1 MPPAPSTAPAD
12 PPAPAALSAPA
23 ERDDP
28 TAATGRPVRWGV
40 VATGSIAGRVVEDLA
55 LLDDAV
61 LTAVSS
67 RSATS
72 AAAFAGRFGAVRGY
86 HDHGGTTG
94 WERLVADPDVEVVYV
109 ATPHAQHRA
118 VAGAALAAGKHVLC
132 EKPLTMNAREARELR
147 ELARDRG
154 LFLMEAVWTRFL
166 PSFGRV
172 LDVVRSGAIGR
183 VRWLQ
188 ADLGAPVPFD
198 RASRIWDPAAGGG
211 ALLDLA
217 VYPLT
222 WALAALG
229 APDGITARGVL
240 HEDGVDL
247 HNGLT
252 LSYADGAHAHLTT
265 SIEADCPGTVTL
277 SGTDGWLRTGAPLYN
292 PGELVVR
299 SGRAA
304 PRTER
309 FQPVG
314 HGFAHELREVTRCLQ
329 AGLTESPR
337 MPLAD
342 TVLVLELLDEAR
354 RQMGLRYRSD
364 AP

>member
-1 MPPAPSTAPAD
+1 MPPPAP
-12 PPAPAALSAPA
+12 PAPVAG
-23 ERDDP
+23 DDP
-28 TAATGRPVRWGV
+28 AAATGRPVHWGV
-40 VATGSIAGRVVEDLA
+40 VATGSIAGRVVEDLM

-67 RSATS
+67 RSRSS
-72 AAAFAGRFGAVRGY
+72 AEAFAGRFGAGTSH
-86 HDHGGTTG
+86 HDHDGATG
-94 WERLVADPDVEVVYV
+94 WQRLVADPAVEVVYV
-109 ATPHAQHRA
+109 ATPHAQHHA
-118 VAGAALAAGKHVLC
+118 VARAALEAGKHVLC
-132 EKPLTMNAREARELR
+132 EKPLTMNAREAEDLR
-147 ELARDRG
+147 GLARDRG

-166 PSFGRV
+166 PSFGRA
-172 LDVVRSGAIGR
+172 LEIVRSGELGR

-188 ADLGAPVPFD
+188 ADLGAPVPYDPGSRLWD
-198 RASRIWDPAAGGG
+198 RAAGGG

-229 APDGITARGVL
+229 APARLAAHGAL

-247 HNGLT
+247 HNGLSLT
-252 LSYADGAHAHLTT
+252 WADGAHAHLTT
-265 SIEADCPGTVTL
+265 SIEADCPGTVTI
-277 SGTDGWLRTGAPLYN
+277 SGTNGWLRAGAPLYH

-299 SGRAA
+299 SGRSA

-309 FQPVG
+309 FRAVG
-314 HGFAHELREVTRCLQ
+314 HGFAHELREVTRCVQ

-342 TVLVLELLDEAR
+342 TVLVLDLLDEAR
-354 RQMGLRYRSD
+354 RQMGLHYPSD
-364 AP
+364 TP